1 MTVLLSATDSVPEKP
16 FTDLLYT
23 TQDLQAIRFMAAS
36 VWQLL
41 EAHLQ
46 SGGEGELLLYHP
58 TRRAWTNRIVI
69 TQPRRLREKDHL
81 TLVGF
86 FGLKTQRANL
96 PLAMKLDQELL
107 PEVSNFDELLGYVTT
122 WLPTGNYANMVLFA
136 SLEGKDAWGR
146 SEKHA
151 EAVRLLTPDYYTV
164 VRIYNGELPE
174 GIASPDA
181 LRMNKVKYY
190 DYTENP
196 MWRAVRDL
204 NHVETLSA

>member
-1 MTVLLSATDSVPEKP
+1 MTVQLSATDLVPEKP

-23 TQDLQAIRFMAAS
+23 TQDLQALRFMAAI

-46 SGGEGELLLYHP
+46 SGEDEQLLLHHP
-58 TRRAWTNRIVI
+58 TERAWTNRIVI
-69 TQPRRLREKDHL
+69 TQPKRLCEKVHL
-81 TLVGF
+81 TVVGF
-86 FGLKTQRANL
+86 FGIKTQRADL
-96 PLAMKLDQELL
+96 SLAQRLDQELI
-107 PEVSNFDELLGYVTT
+107 PELSNFDELLGYVTV
-122 WLPTGNYANMVLFA
+122 WLPTGNFANMVLFA
-136 SLEGKDAWGR
+136 SPEGKDAWGK

-151 EAVRLLTPDYYTV
+151 EAVRLLTPDYYKV
-164 VRIYNGELPE
+164 VRIYNGELPG

-190 DYTENP
+190 DYTTSP

-204 NHVETLSA
+204 THVEAVAG